1 VREHLVGCSRDRR
14 LGTRVNSR
22 HVILGVG
29 SAAAAWPLAALAQ
42 QQSIPVIGFLSGR
55 SPGES
60 ASAIGAFRQGLA
72 DVGYFEGKN
81 VTIEYHWAE
90 GKYDRLPAIA
100 AELATHHVAVMQRGV
115 IQ

>member
-1 VREHLVGCSRDRR
+1 VREHLVGCSPDSR

-29 SAAAAWPLAALAQ
+29 SAATAWPRAALAQ
-42 QQSIPVIGFLSGR
+42 EQSIPVIGFLSGH

-72 DVGYFEGKN
+72 DVGYIEGKN

-90 GKYDRLPAIA
+90 GKYDRLPTIA